1 MKIIGLLVPS
11 LVLLRVFSTFLSQ
24 SKNTQ
29 AEVTV
34 QYSTLL
40 WMVVCIYGPV
50 MDWWTVCH
58 WLHLQPGKNSV
69 VKVEGDLQE
78 MSRLAFTLVDLDIN
92 QSNWQYI
99 WQLCRSVFQSWNYSL
114 SCPLVSD
121 LKLTIQQMPA
131 WRCCGILS
139 LKPFSEI
146 KTFSRSYHIYSSHI
160 YTASCQNNWLIL
172 LTNTTHTV
180 HLCRKSSQVWRCSV
194 GALLQVLCR
203 RTEPV
208 PYCRWS

>member
-11 LVLLRVFSTFLSQ
+11 QVLLRVFSTFLSQ

-58 WLHLQPGKNSV
+58 WLHLQPGNNSV

-114 SCPLVSD
+114 SCPWC
-121 LKLTIQQMPA
+121 LTWSWPSNIQHPTIHA
-131 WRCCGILS
+131 CL
-139 LKPFSEI
+139 
-146 KTFSRSYHIYSSHI
+146 
-160 YTASCQNNWLIL
+160 
-172 LTNTTHTV
+172 
-180 HLCRKSSQVWRCSV
+180 
-194 GALLQVLCR
+194 ALLWYFEFEAIQWNKNVFTQLS
-203 RTEPV
+203 
-208 PYCRWS
+208 YIQ